1 MFDDE
6 KDELSLD
13 TVAEHAGGYVDYV
26 PGRPLVIEAD
36 YRALSNYCRER
47 GVRPSDLTEDEYRI
61 FIYDE
66 PLVYV

>member
-13 TVAEHAGGYVDYV
+13 DVAENAGGYVDFV

-47 GVRPSDLTEDEYRI
+47 GVMPSDLTEDEYRV
-61 FIYDE
+61 FLYDE
-66 PLVYV
+66 PLIYA

>member
-13 TVAEHAGGYVDYV
+13 AAAEDAGGYVDFV
-26 PGRPLVIEAD
+26 FGRPLVIETD

-47 GVRPSDLTEDEYRI
+47 GVRPSDLTEDEYRV
-61 FIYDE
+61 FLYNE
-66 PLVYV
+66 PLIYV

>member
-13 TVAEHAGGYVDYV
+13 DAADHAGGYVDYI
-26 PGRPLVIEAD
+26 PGRPLVVEAD

-47 GVRPSDLTEDEYRI
+47 GVRSSDLTEDEYRI

-66 PLVYV
+66 PLVFV